1 MKYRNKSER
10 PEYKRAFNQINLG
23 ATYEDAKRR
32 MALYPEYAE
41 KKRNIVKDCPA
52 YESED
57 EAVEAALKL
66 WKNGISCCKIWAEIK
81 KDKEYYRINT
91 NRWLIAYESET
102 LKAAEDVGMVVMYDY
117 LDFLDINHKDSD

>member
-1 MKYRNKSER
+1 MQKKTEQKLRYSQDQLKY
-10 PEYKRAFNQINLG
+10 I
-23 ATYEDAKRR
+23 YESSKAR
-32 MALYPEYAE
+32 MVFHPEYAE
-41 KKRNIVKDCPA
+41 KQKNIVKHCTA

-102 LKAAEDVGMVVMYDY
+102 LKSAEYVGMVVMYDY
-117 LDFLDINHKDSD
+117 SDFLDIIHKASD

>member
-1 MKYRNKSER
+1 MQKKTEQKLRYSQDQLKY
-10 PEYKRAFNQINLG
+10 I
-23 ATYEDAKRR
+23 YESSKAR
-32 MALYPEYAE
+32 MVFHPKYAE
-41 KKRNIVKDCPA
+41 KQKNIVKHCTA

-102 LKAAEDVGMVVMYDY
+102 LKADEYVGMVVMYDY
-117 LDFLDINHKDSD
+117 SDFLDIIHKASD